1 MYEIFP
7 VVAGAIIALLVPRF
21 LTGKPA
27 QWTMGV
33 AGVGAAALA
42 TLMASEE
49 WFFII
54 IDLALVFAAMA
65 ATLYV
70 VKYIGERNILRLP

>member
-7 VVAGAIIALLVPRF
+7 IVAGAIIALLVPRF
-21 LTGKPA
+21 LAGKEQRWVMA
-27 QWTMGV
+27 I
-33 AGVGAAALA
+33 AGIGAAALA
-42 TLMASEE
+42 TLMANEE
-49 WFFII
+49 WFFIL

-70 VKYIGERNILRLP
+70 VRYIRERNTLRLP

>member
-7 VVAGAIIALLVPRF
+7 IVAGAIIALLVPRF
-21 LTGKPA
+21 LVGKEQRWVMA
-27 QWTMGV
+27 I
-33 AGVGAAALA
+33 AGIGAAALA
-42 TLMASEE
+42 TLLANEE
-49 WFFII
+49 WFFIL

-70 VKYIGERNILRLP
+70 VRYIRERNTLRLP

>member
-7 VVAGAIIALLVPRF
+7 IVAGAIIALLVPRF
-21 LTGKPA
+21 VAGKA
-27 QWTMGV
+27 QRWVMAV

-42 TLMASEE
+42 TIMASEE
-49 WFFII
+49 WFFIL

-65 ATLYV
+65 ATLY
-70 VKYIGERNILRLP
+70 IARAISERNTLRMP

>member
-7 VVAGAIIALLVPRF
+7 IVAGAIIALLVPRF
-21 LTGKPA
+21 LVGKEQRWVMA
-27 QWTMGV
+27 I
-33 AGVGAAALA
+33 AGIGAAALA
-42 TLMASEE
+42 TLMANEE
-49 WFFII
+49 WFFIL

-70 VKYIGERNILRLP
+70 VRYIRERNTLRLP

>member
-7 VVAGAIIALLVPRF
+7 IVAGAIIALLVPRF
-21 LTGKPA
+21 LAGKEQRWVMA
-27 QWTMGV
+27 I

-42 TLMASEE
+42 TLLANEE
-49 WFFII
+49 WFFIL

-70 VKYIGERNILRLP
+70 VRYIRERNTLRLP

>member
-7 VVAGAIIALLVPRF
+7 IVAGAIIALLVPRF
-21 LTGKPA
+21 VAGKPMR
-27 QWTMGV
+27 WVMGI

-42 TLMASEE
+42 TILASEE

-65 ATLYV
+65 ATLYIV
-70 VKYIGERNILRLP
+70 NYVRERNTLRLP